1 MRKFVDEELA
11 PYAHEIDANNGF
23 SRMKEFWKK
32 LGNMGLLGITAS
44 PEYGGTGGTYL
55 HHCIA
60 LEEISRGSGAI
71 ALSYGA
77 HSNLCVNQIVR
88 NASEEQK
95 QKYLTKVLKLFL
107 RKSELLI
114 YRSVIFFLEGQ

>member
-11 PYAHEIDANNGF
+11 PYANEIDANNGF
-23 SRMKEFWKK
+23 SRMREFWKK
-32 LGNMGLLGITAS
+32 LGNMGLLGITAP
-44 PEYGGTGGTYL
+44 PEYGGTGASYL

-77 HSNLCVNQIVR
+77 HSNLCVNQMVR
-88 NASEEQK
+88 HATDKQK
-95 QKYLTKVLKLFL
+95 EKYLTKVLQH
-107 RKSELLI
+107 SYI
-114 YRSVIFFLEGQ
+114 Y